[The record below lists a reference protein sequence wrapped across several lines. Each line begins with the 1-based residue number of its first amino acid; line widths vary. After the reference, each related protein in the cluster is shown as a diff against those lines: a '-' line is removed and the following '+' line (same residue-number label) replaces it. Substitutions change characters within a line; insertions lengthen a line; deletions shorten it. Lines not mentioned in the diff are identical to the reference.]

1 VACALTSRV
10 RSIIGGL
17 SGPSSRI
24 VRRPRNGTVAHHQCP
39 PRRALDRCRGR
50 SLAKTL
56 ERSIDSEMPWA
67 WECARNQRCSSAIML
82 ADARAPVLA
91 PSGAP
96 LAVMLADAVL
106 VSCTIRSARLLN
118 SGDFGPPTEDFWV
131 CKEEGGPG
139 VASDSDGSRR
149 KQFGCGDPW

>member
-1 VACALTSRV
+1 MYYGGLAVRTNLHDSATIVSDISLTSLGV
-10 RSIIGGL
+10 
-17 SGPSSRI
+17 
-24 VRRPRNGTVAHHQCP
+24 VVAHVSPWVSSLRQFDLVCGTTCLRLCP

-96 LAVMLADAVL
+96 LAVRQSGLGSPGLMKPQT
-106 VSCTIRSARLLN
+106 SCATN
-118 SGDFGPPTEDFWV
+118 
-131 CKEEGGPG
+131 
-139 VASDSDGSRR
+139 
-149 KQFGCGDPW
+149 